1 MLQFT
6 GIVLT
11 LPMPACFSD
20 LKNHQIM
27 FIGSEY
33 KIDYTILHVF
43 PHLVTL
49 VLEAVLKAFVLIL
62 KTCGEYLLN
71 STELINKI

>member
-1 MLQFT
+1 
-6 GIVLT
+6 
-11 LPMPACFSD
+11 
-20 LKNHQIM
+20 M

-49 VLEAVLKAFVLIL
+49 VLEAILKAFVLIL